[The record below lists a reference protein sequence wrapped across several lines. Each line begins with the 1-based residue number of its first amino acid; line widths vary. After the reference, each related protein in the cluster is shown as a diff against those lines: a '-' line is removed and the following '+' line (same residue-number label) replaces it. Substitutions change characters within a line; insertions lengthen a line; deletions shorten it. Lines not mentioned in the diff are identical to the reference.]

1 MLGIKKT
8 RTTPYHPRGNPVERF
23 NRTLLQMLGTLQ
35 EDDKVRW
42 RDHVQ
47 PLVHAYN
54 CTRNDT
60 TGFSPYQLMFGRQ
73 PSLPIDVAFGIKPE
87 GGKKVTHSDYVKN
100 LQESLRESYQTA
112 VEHSQKTAFRN
123 KQRYDLK
130 VRESTLHAGDRVL
143 VKNVG
148 IRGNISS
155 LIDGATQ
162 FFKWS
167 TDK

>member
-1 MLGIKKT
+1 
-8 RTTPYHPRGNPVERF
+8 
-23 NRTLLQMLGTLQ
+23 
-35 EDDKVRW
+35 
-42 RDHVQ
+42 
-47 PLVHAYN
+47 
-54 CTRNDT
+54 
-60 TGFSPYQLMFGRQ
+60 MFGRQ

-148 IRGNISS
+148 IRGKHKLADRWSNTIFQVVKQINESPVYVVKPLTTSGPEKNTSS
-155 LIDGATQ
+155 RSAFALWILD
-162 FFKWS
+162 FHHPH
-167 TDK
+167 